1 MEGYLPPNKD
11 QQSLKR
17 YTSNKE
23 YFDMKK
29 ILIIMA
35 AMLALAVLGF
45 AQITPP
51 YAEAFDGVTAPAM
64 PAGWTVLNENA
75 DTVLWETSTSG
86 YNSAPNCLRISYNSS
101 ADMDDW
107 AITPALNLTAGTYNL
122 EFKYR
127 ASGYDEQLAVCLG
140 TAATVAAMGT
150 PLTDLIFDSSTYATA
165 SVVVTVATDG
175 TYYLG
180 FHGHSDAD
188 QFYMCV
194 DDISLT
200 SVSDPPSAAITPSP
214 ADSATNVSINPIL
227 TWVSGGGAPTDYD
240 VYFATAAAGLPS
252 TANANVLDPTW
263 TPGTL
268 LYDTAYVWKIVPHNS
283 IGYCST
289 GIVTWGFTTMSD
301 PTITSFPYNQNFD
314 DTWSGTPAAP
324 LGWTVINAN
333 NDSYLWSQ
341 ADTYITPRSAPYTAH
356 GMGNTNDYLI
366 TPPIDLTGVDVRMKW
381 WDIVESASQA
391 NSYKVLL
398 STTDTQIASFTV
410 ELGDITCT
418 NTAWTEHTINLNG
431 YTGTVYL
438 AFYQYASA
446 ATYYGFGIDDFLLEE
461 IPAGPAISVSPTTWD
476 FGDVDIVAPATKVFT
491 ITNTGAADLIL
502 SNVTANGA
510 YYSITAQPDMTVTP
524 GNSTT
529 FTVQFAPTEVGGPYT
544 GDITINDNRAQ
555 TVITLTGSAI
565 ARPAGSTCGNPY
577 DVTLPLVNFAGDT
590 ALYGD
595 DYDSGWVTPSSN
607 YLTGDDMV
615 LRFTL
620 ALPST
625 LSGSISTTAS
635 WPGLLIVGQEPNA
648 TTPAPLLA
656 SATTS
661 GTSATMTPVVL
672 PAGTY
677 FAIVSSYTSPQ
688 SIPFTLNLSAVPLS
702 NDPEP
707 SEYPTAFTFGTT
719 ATTSIQLTWT
729 GSVGTQLPS
738 KYLILAKKAG
748 GTFATVT
755 DGIPVANDAVW
766 TDNNAAINVA
776 HVVGANTY
784 TFTGLTEATSYDFVI
799 YPYTNELGNTNYKTD
814 GTAPAFTKETVDPN
828 VPMPLPYVQD
838 FNSGTSLAN
847 INWTGDMYISSTH
860 GNNGTNGLTRNMYSY
875 NNTGNVVSCFI
886 GPMVA
891 NAELKFDYR
900 IVDYTGYPATATAIT
915 TDTIEAQVSTD
926 GGLNFTTVYTVNQGN
941 HVTSNAF
948 ATVTIPLAA
957 YNTGNVKVKLLSTW
971 GAGDYY
977 VDIDNVMVRESP
989 VGPPDAVTL
998 VSPVDNAEDMH
1009 STGFDLTWA
1018 PALTGGTP
1026 TSYTVYMASSAETIY
1041 EEEAFNDI
1049 SGTSFNPVTDGLM
1062 SFNYEERWF
1071 WTVEAINDD
1080 GSAVVDPPISFTIEA
1095 APLIIST
1102 LPYGTDFEAHADN
1115 TLPLGW
1121 ERSSLSVGWVIS
1133 DDYSSEYWTIPA
1145 HTVYAA
1151 ANDDAAGSSG
1161 DGSMDLLITPLLD
1174 FSGTGALGVQM
1185 KFDSFYTGDYSYVAT
1200 VEISVA
1206 GGAWTN
1212 IFTVPATSAWA
1223 TYAINLSS
1231 YAAAPFQIRF
1241 HGNDSGSWSSGWAID
1256 DVIIKELPNYD
1267 VEVVSIDMEEVYA
1280 PESLTPKAT
1289 VINNGINTAPFTV
1302 TMEIGDAYTD
1312 VQQVTALA
1320 TGLTQQ
1326 VSFTPMTPELYQGYN
1341 VTVTVALTGDEVP
1354 ENDEKSSAFYCLPID
1369 KQAYGDDAY
1378 LGDGPVSFNLKSPG
1392 TLTDLPSANPFT
1404 TFLAGA
1410 DWMNGSWYGVEN
1422 NDTNAAFWQVDPIT
1436 GAGTQIGLTGFPGF
1450 TGVTYDS
1457 NHDILYG
1464 CTSSSLYTI
1473 NPTTGAATLVAVLNA
1488 GDWTVY
1494 MLSIAYDT
1502 WQDKLYA
1509 HDIAYD
1515 ALFEID
1521 LTTNTIAPATGFTY
1535 GPDFNY
1541 QQDLA
1546 FDRETGM
1553 LYLAGSVVTAGALYW
1568 IHPADA
1574 SAWKIGDFQDGTLV
1588 AGFAIPYSDEL
1599 PIPQLSIAADGTLS
1613 WTDVGAS
1620 NYKIYGSDE
1629 PYSGFTVLATVSTTS
1644 WLDPNFPQAK
1654 KFYYVTSADSAKR
1667 VGTDRAVLNSM
1678 QSLKRGERL
1687 NRNAKKVGNPLVN
1700 SERFTPK
1707 TK

>member
-1 MEGYLPPNKD
+1 
-11 QQSLKR
+11 
-17 YTSNKE
+17 
-23 YFDMKK
+23 
-29 ILIIMA
+29 
-35 AMLALAVLGF
+35 MLALAVLGF

-150 PLTDLIFDSSTYATA
+150 PLTDLSFDSSTYATA

-776 HVVGANTY
+776 HVVGANSY

-814 GTAPAFTKETVDPN
+814 GTPPAFTKETVDPN

-900 IVDYTGYPATATAIT
+900 IVNYTGYPATATAIT
-915 TDTIEAQVSTD
+915 TDTIVAQVSTD
-926 GGLNFTTVYTVNQGN
+926 GGLTFTTVYTINQGN
-941 HVTSNAF
+941 HVTSTAF
-948 ATVTIPLAA
+948 ATVIVPLAA
-957 YNTGNVKVKLLSTW
+957 YSTGNIKVKLLSTW

-977 VDIDNVMVRESP
+977 VDIDNVVVRVTP

-998 VSPVDNAEDMH
+998 SYPANNATDLPKN
-1009 STGFDLTWA
+1009 GFNLTWA
-1018 PALTGGTP
+1018 PAATGGTP
-1026 TSYTVYMASSAETIY
+1026 TSYTVYMATSAEGIY
-1041 EEEAFNDI
+1041 DEEFFNGI
-1049 SGTSFNPVTDGLM
+1049 TGTSFNPVTDGLM
-1062 SFNYEERWF
+1062 TFNYEDRWF
-1071 WTVEAINDD
+1071 WTVEAINAD
-1080 GSAVVDPPISFTIEA
+1080 GSAAVDPPISFTIQA
-1095 APLIIST
+1095 DPAVT
-1102 LPYGTDFEAHADN
+1102 VPYLENFDALTVGAMPANMTIFGTQ
-1115 TLPLGW
+1115 PW
-1121 ERSSLSVGWVIS
+1121 Q
-1133 DDYSSEYWTIPA
+1133 
-1145 HTVYAA
+1145 AA
-1151 ANDDAAGSSG
+1151 ANIAPHSMPNCAVVYYNSYNDKNEWMITPPIKMVANQLYTISFALKAPGWEGVPEALAMHFGTAPTIAAMTANTPLYDDNNLTQADWTIIQKPFTPSTTGNYYFGWHAYSDADNDYVAVDDISIFIPAALDLAVTGLGGETVGFVGSPVTNTVTIANVGASAISSYTVYLKNAVGDAVLAQETINVALPAAGSA
-1161 DGSMDLLITPLLD
+1161 DHDLSWTPTTA
-1174 FSGTGALGVQM
+1174 GTISVYAEVVA
-1185 KFDSFYTGDYSYVAT
+1185 TGDLVTANNVSAAMDVTVYPASMKLLYV
-1200 VEISVA
+1200 
-1206 GGAWTN
+1206 GD
-1212 IFTVPATSAWA
+1212 PATNWVTSG
-1223 TYAINLSS
+1223 Y
-1231 YAAAPFQIRF
+1231 PFNMYWEDF
-1241 HGNDSGSWSSGWAID
+1241 VAES
-1256 DVIIKELPNYD
+1256 
-1267 VEVVSIDMEEVYA
+1267 VYLA
-1280 PESLTPKAT
+1280 S
-1289 VINNGINTAPFTV
+1289 
-1302 TMEIGDAYTD
+1302 EI
-1312 VQQVTALA
+1312 
-1320 TGLTQQ
+1320 
-1326 VSFTPMTPELYQGYN
+1326 
-1341 VTVTVALTGDEVP
+1341 
-1354 ENDEKSSAFYCLPID
+1354 
-1369 KQAYGDDAY
+1369 QA
-1378 LGDGPVSFNLKSPG
+1378 S
-1392 TLTDLPSANPFT
+1392 
-1404 TFLAGA
+1404 
-1410 DWMNGSWYGVEN
+1410 
-1422 NDTNAAFWQVDPIT
+1422 
-1436 GAGTQIGLTGFPGF
+1436 AGTIKAISYFNNFP
-1450 TGVTYDS
+1450 TEETKQVQVWMQ
-1457 NHDILYG
+1457 N
-1464 CTSSSLYTI
+1464 TS
-1473 NPTTGAATLVAVLNA
+1473 
-1488 GDWTVY
+1488 
-1494 MLSIAYDT
+1494 
-1502 WQDKLYA
+1502 Q
-1509 HDIAYD
+1509 
-1515 ALFEID
+1515 
-1521 LTTNTIAPATGFTY
+1521 
-1535 GPDFNY
+1535 
-1541 QQDLA
+1541 
-1546 FDRETGM
+1546 
-1553 LYLAGSVVTAGALYW
+1553 
-1568 IHPADA
+1568 ADA
-1574 SAWKIGDFQDGTLV
+1574 SAGWLPWANYTLV
-1588 AGFAIPYSDEL
+1588 FDGMVHFPVGVNEINIPITPFTYTGGNLAIRTSRTWEGDYE
-1599 PIPQLSIAADGTLS
+1599 T
-1613 WTDVGAS
+1613 S
-1620 NYKIYGSDE
+1620 NHR
-1629 PYSGFTVLATVSTTS
+1629 F
-1644 WLDPNFPQAK
+1644 
-1654 KFYYVTSADSAKR
+1654 YVTEDLGHPNRTRYYSADSEFVDHTAPEAGNTSSYMPNTLFYVDPATLVLTTDTPVVTVSETSGAVNLDWAVIPYAYSYNVYKSADPYAF
-1667 VGTDRAVLNSM
+1667 GTIPETTIYTNTYSYT
-1678 QSLKRGERL
+1678 
-1687 NRNAKKVGNPLVN
+1687 PLVGETKAFYKVASATYRDYVRGVMAQDYVSKKN
-1700 SERFTPK
+1700 AGDLKQVETIQVPK
-1707 TK
+1707 LRNRKTQQ